1 MSLVNHNENCKNIL
15 LITDFTTGEVAC
27 KNCGSVIIDRA
38 METGHDGFR
47 GSSEEFEQNTR
58 VGAPVSLRF
67 ADKGLPTIIQ
77 KNDKDAS
84 GNKLTRENKRIFHR
98 LRLWDR
104 NSKSVSHN
112 KSFHKAFTL
121 LDSMRSK
128 LGLPEQV
135 AERSAYLFRK
145 VAAKKI
151 LLGRSTTGM
160 LCAIVYITCRM
171 SNTPRTIQDVA
182 DAGNVKR
189 KYLQRIYRMLL
200 KELEIS
206 PESFGPK
213 DFVNRI
219 SNEAKLSE
227 KTRRYALEILELG
240 SSAGFNSG
248 KNPIALAA
256 SAVYVSALENGEKI
270 SQLMLSEISGIS
282 AVTIRERGRFLK
294 KFVGEKHG
302 KNM

>member
-1 MSLVNHNENCKNIL
+1 MSLVNHNDYCKKIV

-38 METGHDGFR
+38 IETTHDGFR
-47 GSSEEFEQNTR
+47 GTKDDYEQNTR

-67 ADKGLPTIIQ
+67 ADKGLATIIQ
-77 KNDKDAS
+77 KNDRDAS
-84 GNKLTRENKRIFHR
+84 GNYLTRENKRIFHR

-104 NSKSVSHN
+104 NSKSVVHN

-145 VAAKKI
+145 IAAKKI

-160 LCAIVYITCRM
+160 LCAIVYMTCRM

-189 KYLQRIYRMLL
+189 KYLQRIYRLL
-200 KELEIS
+200 VNELDIS
-206 PESFGPK
+206 PETFGPK

-219 SNEAKLSE
+219 SNQAGLSE
-227 KTRRYALEILELG
+227 KTRRHAMRILESG
-240 SSAGFNSG
+240 SVAGVNSG

-256 SAVYVSALENGEKI
+256 AATYVAALENNEKI
-270 SQLMLSEISGIS
+270 SQLLLSEISGIS
-282 AVTIRERGRFLK
+282 VVTIRERGRILK
-294 KFVGEKHG
+294 KCMGEKHG
-302 KNM
+302 KNV